1 MPAKLNSKKNNWKTD
16 LNTYRKGTIELAFP
30 AQKYIHMFNQEQAS
44 SKDTTAKSQEPGKI

>member
-44 SKDTTAKSQEPGKI
+44 SKDTTDKSQEPGKI